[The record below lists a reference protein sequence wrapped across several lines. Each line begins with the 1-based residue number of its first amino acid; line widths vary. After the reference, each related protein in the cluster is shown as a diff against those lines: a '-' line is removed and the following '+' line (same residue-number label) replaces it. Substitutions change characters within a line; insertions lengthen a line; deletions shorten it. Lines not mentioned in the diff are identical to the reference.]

1 MVKLW
6 DVDKILSPDPSE
18 PIEPYF
24 TLRDHFGPIFTLTG
38 NQLPTQENG
47 FEDNLVLTA
56 GSEGIIRVWYIPS
69 PEEISELP
77 DMDSLELSYAIVTAH
92 DETIWDLQY
101 HPCE

>member
-1 MVKLW
+1 M
-6 DVDKILSPDPSE
+6 
-18 PIEPYF
+18 
-24 TLRDHFGPIFTLTG
+24 
-38 NQLPTQENG
+38 
-47 FEDNLVLTA
+47 LTA

-101 HPCE
+101 HPCDVRERIEYTGMIDIGSNISCHRAQME